1 MTEDEE
7 IEIIKEAKKRYPIGT
22 KFRPP
27 HLNSSKVICIVVNHD
42 FVFSGDKLYV
52 YDNIGNYGSSDKTS
66 GDNSYSR
73 CIFNHG
79 KWAEVIELPV
89 SKMKELFPIY

>member
-1 MTEDEE
+1 MTKD
-7 IEIIKEAKKRYPIGT
+7 EIIKEAKRRYPIGT
-22 KFRPP
+22 KFRPA
-27 HLNSSKVICIVVNHD
+27 HLSTGKVTCIVVNHD
-42 FVFSGDKLYV
+42 FVFSGDYLYV

-66 GDNSYSR
+66 GNNSYSR
-73 CIFNHG
+73 SIFNRG